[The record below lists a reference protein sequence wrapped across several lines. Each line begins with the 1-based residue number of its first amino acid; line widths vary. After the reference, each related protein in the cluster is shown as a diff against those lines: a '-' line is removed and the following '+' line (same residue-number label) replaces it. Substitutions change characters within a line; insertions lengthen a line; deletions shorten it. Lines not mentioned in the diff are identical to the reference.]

1 MIDLSPAHLS
11 IVERILAEHVPEC
24 EVRAFGSRATWNAK
38 DYSDLDLAVVG
49 EEPLPREAVTRLKE
63 AFEESR
69 LPMRVDVIDWHSI
82 ADGFREAIESECVVV
97 QAAASVD
104 DWPKVRLGGVVRVN
118 PPRPLK
124 RGARAPFVAMADV
137 LEHDR
142 LIPALGTREFRG
154 GGARFCNGDTLLAR
168 ITPSLENGKTAW
180 VSGLPHGATG
190 HGSTEFIVMS
200 GHEGLTDPE
209 FVYYL
214 ARSPDFRSYAIGQ
227 MTGTSGRQRVP
238 SDAVEDFEF
247 LLPPLDEQ
255 RAIARVLGAL
265 DSRIGLNRRMSETLE
280 EMARALFRSWFV
292 DFDPVRAKAEDRP
305 SGLPPDLDAL
315 FPASFEASEL
325 GAIPAGWEVS
335 ALGDV
340 IDVNPRRQ
348 IRRGDVATHVEMA
361 ALPTSGPHVSYWTE
375 RPFTSG
381 SRFTRGD
388 TLLARITP
396 SLENG
401 KTAFVDFLDDGE
413 TGWGSTEFIVLR
425 PKPPW
430 PPEVAYVMAREPD
443 FREHAIVNMTGTSG
457 RQRVPAEAV
466 GAYPVA
472 VPPERVG
479 AAYGRLVRPFFE
491 RAKCLRDESRDL
503 AEQRDALLP
512 RLVSGELR
520 PGALTLT
527 GIT

>member
-1 MIDLSPAHLS
+1 MKGLVDLSPAHLA
-11 IVERILAEHVPEC
+11 IVDRILAEHVPEC
-24 EVRAFGSRATWNAK
+24 EVRAFGSRATWHAK

-49 EEPLPREAVTRLKE
+49 DGPLPRRTLARLTG

-69 LPMRVDVIDWHSI
+69 LPIRVDVVDWHAI
-82 ADGFREAIESECVVV
+82 ADGFREAIESDCVVV
-97 QAAASVD
+97 QEAAMDASWQPTTLGECAVLVRD
-104 DWPKVRLGGVVRVN
+104 TVSPADAGEVPYLGLEHIGEGTLSLIGAGVASEVTSAKSRFTSGDILFGKLRPYFRKVARPRFGGICSTDIWVVRPAEGVDAGHLFYVMASEAFVDAATRGSEGTKM
-118 PPRPLK
+118 PRAK
-124 RGARAPFVAMADV
+124 
-137 LEHDR
+137 
-142 LIPALGTREFRG
+142 
-154 GGARFCNGDTLLAR
+154 
-168 ITPSLENGKTAW
+168 W
-180 VSGLPHGATG
+180 
-190 HGSTEFIVMS
+190 
-200 GHEGLTDPE
+200 E
-209 FVYYL
+209 FVSRYEFPL
-214 ARSPDFRSYAIGQ
+214 
-227 MTGTSGRQRVP
+227 P
-238 SDAVEDFEF
+238 S
-247 LLPPLDEQ
+247 LDEQ

-265 DSRIGLNRRMSETLE
+265 DDRIELNRRMSETLE
-280 EMARALFRSWFV
+280 EMARALLRSWFV
-292 DFDPVRAKAEDRP
+292 DFDPVREKAEGRP

-325 GAIPAGWEVS
+325 GEIPAGWEVRV
-335 ALGDV
+335 LGDV

-401 KTAFVDFLDDGE
+401 KTAFVDFLDNGE

-430 PPEVAYVMAREPD
+430 PPEIAYLMAREPD

-466 GAYPVA
+466 SDYLLAA
-472 VPPERVG
+472 PPGG
-479 AAYGRLVRPFFE
+479 AAEAFGEFVRPWFE
-491 RAKCLRDESRDL
+491 RSTHLTRQSRAL
-503 AEQRDALLP
+503 GEQRDLLLP
-512 RLVSGELR
+512 PLLEGDVQVRGIEE
-520 PGALTLT
+520 GARFEHA
-527 GIT
+527 

>member
-49 EEPLPREAVTRLKE
+49 ERRLPRGSVARLKE
-63 AFEESR
+63 AFEGSR
-69 LPMRVDVIDWHSI
+69 LPMRVDVVDWHAISE
-82 ADGFREAIESECVVV
+82 GFREAIKSECVVV
-97 QAAASVD
+97 QQAAASSA
-104 DWPKVRLGGVVRVN
+104 DWREIPLSDVAHIVMGQSPPGDRVSSDADIPLLNGPTEFGPHHPDPVQFTTDGRKRARPGDILFCVR
-118 PPRPLK
+118 
-124 RGARAPFVAMADV
+124 
-137 LEHDR
+137 
-142 LIPALGTREFRG
+142 
-154 GGARFCNGDTLLAR
+154 
-168 ITPSLENGKTAW
+168 
-180 VSGLPHGATG
+180 
-190 HGSTEFIVMS
+190 GSTTGRMNWADRE
-200 GHEGLTDPE
+200 
-209 FVYYL
+209 
-214 ARSPDFRSYAIGQ
+214 YAIGRGVAAIRHIEGRDLQ
-227 MTGTSGRQRVP
+227 PMLRGVIEHHLPDLLAQATGSTFPNVSAKQLAAIPYPDIG
-238 SDAVEDFEF
+238 
-247 LLPPLDEQ
+247 LDEQ

-265 DSRIGLNRRMSETLE
+265 DDRIELNRRMSETLE

-292 DFDPVRAKAEDRP
+292 DFDPVREKAEGRP

-325 GAIPAGWEVS
+325 GEIPAGWEVT

-401 KTAFVDFLDDGE
+401 KTAFIDFLDNGE

-430 PPEVAYVMAREPD
+430 PPEIAYVMAREPD

-466 GAYPVA
+466 SDYLLAA
-472 VPPERVG
+472 PPVG
-479 AAYGRLVRPFFE
+479 AAAAFGAFVRPWFE
-491 RAKCLRDESRDL
+491 RSTHLSRQSRALAK
-503 AEQRDALLP
+503 QRDALLP
-512 RLVSGELR
+512 RLVSGDMRVAASTEE
-520 PGALTLT
+520 
-527 GIT
+527 